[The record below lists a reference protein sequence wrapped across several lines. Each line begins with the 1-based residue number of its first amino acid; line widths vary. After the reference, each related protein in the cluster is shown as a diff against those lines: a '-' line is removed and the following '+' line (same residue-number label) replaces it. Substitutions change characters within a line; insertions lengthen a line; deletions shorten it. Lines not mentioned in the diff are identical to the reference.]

1 MNLIR
6 DERGVVVDWLL
17 KIGLVLVV
25 GGVVLFDS
33 GSIVVNR
40 LSAEATADD
49 VATLAANEVA
59 FGGETF
65 TEADVEEAVEVEA
78 TRHGVKLLKFTYDS
92 SEGEIYVKVRKRATT
107 MVAGRFDVF
116 DDWVRATGEATA
128 STRPS
133 TT

>member
-1 MNLIR
+1 MNLMR

-17 KIGLVLVV
+17 KIGLFLVV

-59 FGGETF
+59 FGGGV
-65 TEADVEEAVEVEA
+65 ASDDAVEVAVKEEA
-78 TRHGVKLLKFTYDS
+78 ARHNVRLVEFAFDS
-92 SEGEIYVKVRKRATT
+92 TEGTIYVKVRKRATT
-107 MVAGRFDVF
+107 LVAGRFDVF
-116 DDWVRATGEATA
+116 DDWIRATGEATA